1 MKNSLLTLAV
11 LAAVASSA
19 QGHEQSIKKKAAKAE
34 QATEEVKVWGEARN
48 NNRAAQTNPSSLLTQ
63 EDMVAINATTTEDLV
78 KYEPSLVIR
87 KRYIGDANGTLG
99 MRGSNMF
106 ATPRAMVFADGVP
119 LHYLLQTRWNG
130 APRWTL
136 VSASEIAQVEVLYGP
151 FSAEYS
157 GNAMGGVVLIETAIP
172 QKRQVHIDLDYFAQ
186 DFSAYGY
193 QGTLAGN
200 KSFFSY
206 GDKLGDLSLYFSYN
220 RLANDSQPMTFY
232 FDQDKDHSKPKVQ
245 QQFANPSQVTGF
257 ITDQDVYGKPA
268 YYFGDTGVEQ
278 ALTNNY
284 KLKLGYDW
292 SNWSSLLNLA
302 YEDRN
307 TLRDS
312 ANTYLRDSEGNP
324 VWSGNLTQDG
334 LWLSVP
340 AARLG
345 VSDLNRR
352 SLSTGLRLK
361 GDLGDNTRLE
371 ANISDFRILEDNT
384 RASSA
389 ALQDPS
395 FNGSGQ
401 TSNFHDTGWQT
412 LDAKLV
418 MDDVGQESMGID
430 GLQLVTGLRHEA
442 YELNLDQYNSS
453 NWAAGDNNGYTSRSG
468 GKTQINA
475 AFVQANWA
483 LSERWDLALGGRYE
497 RWQSEGGYFTSK
509 SAPDALVPVADNS
522 RNQFSPKFALGF
534 APADSWQLRYS
545 LARAYRFPIVEEL
558 FSQSASYTA
567 AVEARPDLKPEN
579 GLHHNLMLEKQFDGG
594 YGRINLFS
602 ETVRDAIESQ
612 TTILPSGSP
621 VASVTTFSAVGRVD
635 TNGVELILNRYGW
648 LRPEL
653 DVRFNLT
660 YTKSIIA
667 DNSTAEGAN
676 PASSIEGNDYP
687 RIPRWRSNLM
697 LTYHL
702 SDCWDLSG
710 NWQYA
715 DKSFGRLDN
724 TDTAEQVMGAQDGYS
739 RLGLKTTYQLSS
751 ELKLGLGVDN
761 LTNEMSYVAHPWPGR
776 TWFANLSYSL

>member
-1 MKNSLLTLAV
+1 MRNPILAIAV
-11 LAAVASSA
+11 LFAITLKAHA
-19 QGHEQSIKKKAAKAE
+19 HEQALKKQPGKTT
-34 QATEEVKVWGEARN
+34 QPVEELKVWGDAGDSK
-48 NNRAAQTNPSSLLTQ
+48 TNLTAPSSMLLQ

-172 QKRQVHIDLDYFAQ
+172 QKREVHIDLDYFAQ

-193 QGTLAGN
+193 QSNLAGN
-200 KSFFSY
+200 KTFFSY

-220 RLANDSQPMTFY
+220 RLANDSQPMSYYYDSARSPANNAVAVTGLVV
-232 FDQDKDHSKPKVQ
+232 DKDV
-245 QQFANPSQVTGF
+245 F
-257 ITDQDVYGKPA
+257 GKPG

-284 KLKLGYDW
+284 KIKLGYDW
-292 SNWSSLLNLA
+292 GDWSSLLNLA

-307 TLRDS
+307 TLRDAPHSYMRTS
-312 ANTYLRDSEGNP
+312 AGDT
-324 VWSGNLTQDG
+324 VWSGNFVQDG
-334 LWLSVP
+334 VGIQVP
-340 AARLG
+340 ASRLG
-345 VSDLNRR
+345 ASNLDRR
-352 SLSTGLRLK
+352 SLSSGLRVK
-361 GDLGDNTRLE
+361 GDLGDKTRLE

-384 RASSA
+384 RASNAS
-389 ALQDPS
+389 LQDPG

-401 TSNFHDTGWQT
+401 TSAYHHTGWQT

-418 MDDVGQESMGID
+418 MDDIVVD

-442 YELNLDQYNSS
+442 YGLNLDQYNSS
-453 NWAAGDNNGYTSRSG
+453 DWAAGDNNGYTSRSG

-483 LSERWDLALGGRYE
+483 LSERWDVALGGRYE
-497 RWQSEGGYFTSK
+497 RWQSEAGYFTSK
-509 SAPDALVPVADNS
+509 AAPDVLVPVADNAS
-522 RNQFSPKFALGF
+522 NQFSPKFSLGF

-558 FSQSASYTA
+558 FTQSASYA
-567 AVEARPDLKPEN
+567 SAVEARPDLKPEN

-594 YGRINLFS
+594 YARINLFS

-612 TTILPSGSP
+612 TNILPSGSP
-621 VASVTTFSAVGRVD
+621 VASVTTFSAVDQVD
-635 TNGVELILNRYGW
+635 TNGAEFIFNRYGW

-660 YTKSIIA
+660 WTKSIIA
-667 DNSTAEGAN
+667 DNATAEGAN
-676 PASSIEGNDYP
+676 PTNSIEGNDYP
-687 RIPRWRSNLM
+687 RIPRWRSSLM

-702 SDCWDLSG
+702 NDRWDLSG

-776 TWFANLSYSL
+776 TWFANLAYSL

>member
-1 MKNSLLTLAV
+1 MRNPILAIAV
-11 LAAVASSA
+11 LSA
-19 QGHEQSIKKKAAKAE
+19 ITLKAHAHEQALKKQPGKTT
-34 QATEEVKVWGEARN
+34 QPVEELKVWGDAGDSK
-48 NNRAAQTNPSSLLTQ
+48 TNLTTPSSLLLQ

-172 QKRQVHIDLDYFAQ
+172 QKREVHIDLDYFAQ

-193 QGTLAGN
+193 QGNLAGN
-200 KSFFSY
+200 KTFFSY

-220 RLANDSQPMTFY
+220 RLANDSQPMSYYYDSARSPANNAVAVTGLVV
-232 FDQDKDHSKPKVQ
+232 DKDV
-245 QQFANPSQVTGF
+245 F
-257 ITDQDVYGKPA
+257 GKPG

-292 SNWSSLLNLA
+292 GDWSSLLNLA

-307 TLRDS
+307 TLRDAPHSYMRTS
-312 ANTYLRDSEGNP
+312 AGDT
-324 VWSGNLTQDG
+324 VWSGNVVQDG
-334 LWLSVP
+334 VGIQVP
-340 AARLG
+340 ASRLG
-345 VSDLNRR
+345 ASNLDRR
-352 SLSTGLRLK
+352 SLSSGLRVK
-361 GDLGDNTRLE
+361 GDLGDKTRLE

-384 RASSA
+384 RASNAS
-389 ALQDPS
+389 LQDPS

-401 TSNFHDTGWQT
+401 TSAYHHTGWQT

-418 MDDVGQESMGID
+418 MDDVVVD
-430 GLQLVTGLRHEA
+430 GLQLETGLRHEA
-442 YELNLDQYNSS
+442 YELNLDQYNSRD
-453 NWAAGDNNGYTSRSG
+453 WAAGDNNGYTSRSG

-483 LSERWDLALGGRYE
+483 LNERWDMALGGRYE
-497 RWQSEGGYFTSK
+497 RWQSEAGYFTSK
-509 SAPDALVPVADNS
+509 AAPDVLVPVADNAS
-522 RNQFSPKFALGF
+522 NQFSPKFSLGF

-558 FSQSASYTA
+558 FTQSASYA
-567 AVEARPDLKPEN
+567 SAVEARPDLKPEN

-594 YGRINLFS
+594 YARINLFS

-612 TTILPSGSP
+612 TNILPSGSP
-621 VASVTTFSAVGRVD
+621 VASVTTFSAVDQVD
-635 TNGVELILNRYGW
+635 TNGVEFIFNRYGW

-660 YTKSIIA
+660 WTKSIIA
-667 DNSTAEGAN
+667 DNATAEGAN
-676 PASSIEGNDYP
+676 PTNSIEGNDYP

-702 SDCWDLSG
+702 NDRWDLSG

-724 TDTAEQVMGAQDGYS
+724 ADTAEQVMGAQDGYS

-761 LTNEMSYVAHPWPGR
+761 LSNEISYVAHPWPGR
-776 TWFANLSYSL
+776 TWFASLSYSL